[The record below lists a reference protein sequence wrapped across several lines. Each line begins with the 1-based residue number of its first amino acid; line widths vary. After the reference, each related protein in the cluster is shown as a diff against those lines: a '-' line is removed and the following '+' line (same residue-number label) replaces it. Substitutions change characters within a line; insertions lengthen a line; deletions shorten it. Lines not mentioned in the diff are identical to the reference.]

1 MASNLF
7 GPGNRRERSAADVKA
22 DQDRARAEDE
32 RAARTAAA
40 RNGRDRRSIGNGGG
54 R

>member
-7 GPGNRRERSAADVKA
+7 GPGTRRERSADEVEA
-22 DQDRARAEDE
+22 DQRRRQAEADRAARAE
-32 RAARTAAA
+32 AR

-54 R
+54 H